1 MTTPIMSATQSFMS
15 ALRLK
20 VGWISSIIPPK
31 TLAPKNTGSNPKRPV
46 LERGKDNA
54 AKAMRWAILSLP
66 LSTGGGASKGQSI
79 VTVRVRV
86 KIRVIGMSRYL
97 RIMRGYWSW
106 RLNATS
112 GYKKGRVNGKMKNG
126 SLSGVF
132 RFR

>member
-1 MTTPIMSATQSFMS
+1 M
-15 ALRLK
+15 
-20 VGWISSIIPPK
+20 SSIKPPK
-31 TLAPKNTGSNPKRPV
+31 ALAPINTGNNPNRPV
-46 LERGKDNA
+46 LARGKESA
-54 AKAMRWAILSLP
+54 AKAMRCTILSLP
-66 LSTGGGASKGQSI
+66 SGVGGGASKGQSI

-126 SLSGVF
+126 SLSGVL
-132 RFR
+132 